1 VDCDGHSGQE
11 QDRSQ
16 VPESAGKHLGQV
28 TAASCYRLARE
39 VIRMRW
45 LRNLF
50 SRPAPEA
57 ATAPETLPVE
67 AVPAASVTSWDS
79 WRALTPDGPVSVA
92 LDLALEGRVPD
103 PARPHLA
110 RIFYPL
116 RAPDSDGQ
124 PTASEGEA
132 LARAEDVLSAAFAA
146 VGATYAGRVTMAGV
160 RHHLFY
166 LADEARAAEA
176 LAVAAP
182 GLAGYQPVL
191 QGEDDPAWSGWKDE
205 LSPPPRAR
213 RWMEDR
219 RMVEELARHGDRPEI
234 ARPVDHQASF
244 ATAEA
249 REAFAAAAASLG
261 FEPAV
266 RRDDAPPPSPFS
278 IDLRRDD
285 PVTLRHLNGVT
296 WKLCELATR
305 HGGSYDGWEPGS
317 V

>member
-1 VDCDGHSGQE
+1 
-11 QDRSQ
+11 
-16 VPESAGKHLGQV
+16 
-28 TAASCYRLARE
+28 
-39 VIRMRW
+39 MRW

-57 ATAPETLPVE
+57 AAAPEAPPIE
-67 AVPAASVTSWDS
+67 AGPAASVTGWDS
-79 WRALTPDGPVSVA
+79 WRALTKDGPVSVA
-92 LDLALEGRVPD
+92 LDLALEGHVPD

-110 RIFYPL
+110 RVSCPL
-116 RAPDSDGQ
+116 QAPDADGQ
-124 PTASEGEA
+124 SAVSEGEA
-132 LARAEDVLSAAFAA
+132 LARAEDALSAAFAA
-146 VGATYAGRVTMAGV
+146 IGATYAGRVTMAGV

-166 LADEARAAEA
+166 LADIAPAARA
-176 LAVAAP
+176 LAAAAP
-182 GLAGYQPVL
+182 GLAGYQPLL
-191 QGEDDPAWSGWKDE
+191 QGEDDPAWSGWTEE

-219 RMVEELARHGDRPEI
+219 RMVEALARHGDRPEI

-244 ATAEA
+244 ATAAA
-249 REAFAAAAASLG
+249 REAFATEAASLG

-296 WKLCELATR
+296 WTLCELATR
-305 HGGSYDGWEPGS
+305 HGGSYDGWEPAEAG
-317 V
+317 